1 MDKRKRAI
9 KRDINMCVCLFNVI
23 CVRERES
30 VCVYVYVTM
39 FDILE
44 QKDLFKFKFAN
55 EISYR

>member
-1 MDKRKRAI
+1 M
-9 KRDINMCVCLFNVI
+9 CLFNVK
-23 CVRERES
+23 CERERER

-44 QKDLFKFKFAN
+44 QKDLFKFKIAN